1 MQILVNPSNLHIMQ
15 YIENKK
21 TPPPHCKLSLKTFC
35 KKTGRNRGVSSVND
49 PAIIY
54 DFEGGLYPADIMDL
68 AVLLN
73 SD

>member
-1 MQILVNPSNLHIMQ
+1 M
-15 YIENKK
+15 YIKR
-21 TPPPHCKLSLKTFC
+21 KTFC
-35 KKTGRNRGVSSVND
+35 INKGRQRVASSVND

>member
-1 MQILVNPSNLHIMQ
+1 MRKNLH
-15 YIENKK
+15 KK
-21 TPPPHCKLSLKTFC
+21 KED
-35 KKTGRNRGVSSVND
+35 RGSYNSVND
-49 PAIIY
+49 QAIIY

>member
-1 MQILVNPSNLHIMQ
+1 MMQKK
-15 YIENKK
+15 YNKIRHSPALK
-21 TPPPHCKLSLKTFC
+21 IKRKTFC
-35 KKTGRNRGVSSVND
+35 KNKVRSGVASSVND

-54 DFEGGLYPADIMDL
+54 DFDGGLYPADIMDL